1 MDNPILAFIIGV
13 IAGIIFG
20 KLDTVFTSNL
30 KKNREAKKEQVLQ
43 QEIEHLN
50 QALEHAREQARQQA
64 STPQPGEKS
73 ALRIAQAESGA
84 WVVEIDGVPTRPE
97 TISAEQR
104 SRLIAV
110 LTQARPL
117 VEAKPLSLRATQPL
131 ANPESL
137 PSAPA
142 AASSAPP
149 AAPASMPPL
158 PSASSQPNLPP
169 SPLRANLI
177 SGLRTVMDTKKT
189 DSAPG
194 LLSVVALIDQ
204 VLQKQIAG
212 TPLASRHIRL
222 EQGATGEVLV
232 HVGTTRYPGI
242 ESVPDPE
249 IQAAIRSAIAEFNK
263 SN

>member
-1 MDNPILAFIIGV
+1 MDNPILYIIIAA

-20 KLDTVFTSNL
+20 KLDTVFTNNV

-43 QEIEHLN
+43 QEIEHLT
-50 QALEHAREQARQQA
+50 QALEHAREQAKQQA
-64 STPQPGEKS
+64 SAPQPSEKS
-73 ALRIAQAESGA
+73 ALRIAQTESGTWA
-84 WVVEIDGVPTRPE
+84 VEIDGVPTRPE
-97 TISAEQR
+97 TISVEQR

-131 ANPESL
+131 ANPEFM
-137 PSAPA
+137 PSAPV
-142 AASSAPP
+142 
-149 AAPASMPPL
+149 SMPPL
-158 PSASSQPNLPP
+158 TSASSQPNLPP
-169 SPLRANLI
+169 SPMRANLI
-177 SGLRTVMDTKKT
+177 SGMRSMMDTKKT
-189 DSAPG
+189 ESAPG
-194 LLSVVALIDQ
+194 LLSVVALIDE

-212 TPLASRHIRL
+212 TPLASRQIRL

-242 ESVPDPE
+242 DSVPDPE
-249 IQAAIRSAIAEFNK
+249 IQAAIRSAINEFNK